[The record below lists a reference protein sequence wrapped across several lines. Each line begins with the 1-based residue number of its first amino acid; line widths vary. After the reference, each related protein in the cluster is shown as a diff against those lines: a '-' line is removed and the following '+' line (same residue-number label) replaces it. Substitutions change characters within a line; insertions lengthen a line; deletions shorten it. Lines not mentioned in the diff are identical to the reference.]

1 VICIPRTFDHSKL
14 MPMSQAVTM
23 MLETFPKLGS
33 QETIKAIDIP
43 GRILASPVY
52 SNRTNPP
59 HFLSGPDGI
68 AVVSSQTTGAT
79 KETPVEVNGPRV
91 NTGLPLPDGFDA
103 VVPME
108 EVIHISED
116 RYRIHIQVTPYQN
129 TIPAGSDVEKGD
141 LVMEAGHLF
150 IPYDIGALLTYGIR
164 EVSVKSWKI
173 GIIATG
179 DEIVPPDKNPL
190 FGQIVDSNSYVI
202 AAYLK
207 QFGIIPV
214 IAPVIPDDLDAI
226 SEELTRL
233 CETCDMVLLFG
244 GSSAGSKDFTAD
256 ALKESGTLLFH
267 GVSMAPGKPVSL
279 ANVNGKPIFGMPGP
293 SIGALIILYKLVY
306 PLLRQWGAPIPE
318 DTFVNGELTAPVSSF
333 GGFDMFLLVSAHQHE
348 GKMLITPVERRFGQM
363 MGVRAN
369 AIIHIPS
376 GTPTIES
383 GTKVQVL
390 MIRS

>member
-1 VICIPRTFDHSKL
+1 
-14 MPMSQAVTM
+14 MPMMQAVTM
-23 MLETFPKLGS
+23 MLDSFPILGS
-33 QETIKAIDIP
+33 QEIIEAIDIP
-43 GRILASPVY
+43 GRVLAVPVY

-59 HFLSGPDGI
+59 HLLSGPDGI
-68 AVVSSQTTGAT
+68 AVVSSKTTGAT

-91 NTGLPLPDGFDA
+91 NTGMPLPDGFDA

-108 EVIHISED
+108 EVSLISGDQYQIYIEV
-116 RYRIHIQVTPYQN
+116 IQYQN

-141 LVMEAGHLF
+141 LVMEAGHQF

-173 GIIATG
+173 GIVATG
-179 DEIVPPDKNPL
+179 DEIVPPGKNPL

-207 QFGIIPV
+207 QYGITPV
-214 IAPVIPDDLDAI
+214 ISPVIPDDLDAI
-226 SEELTRL
+226 SEEIMRIS
-233 CETCDMVLLFG
+233 EICDMVLLFG

-256 ALKESGTLLFH
+256 ALKNSGTLLFH

-279 ANVNGKPIFGMPGP
+279 ANVNGKPVFGMPGP

-318 DTFVNGELTAPVSSF
+318 DTYVNGELTAPVSSF
-333 GGFDMFLLVSAHQHE
+333 GSFDMFLLVSAHQQQ

-376 GTPTIES
+376 GTPIIES
-383 GTKVQVL
+383 GTEVQVL
-390 MIRS
+390 KIR

>member
-1 VICIPRTFDHSKL
+1 
-14 MPMSQAVTM
+14 MPMSLAFTL
-23 MLETFPKLGS
+23 MLETFPDIGS
-33 QETIKAIDIP
+33 QETIKAVDIP
-43 GRILASPVY
+43 GRVLASPVY

-59 HFLSGPDGI
+59 DHLSGPDGI
-68 AVVSSQTTGAT
+68 AVVSSKTTGAT
-79 KETPVEVNGPRV
+79 KVTPVEVDGPRV
-91 NTGLPLPDGFDA
+91 NTGMPLPDGFDA

-108 EVIHISED
+108 EISHISGD
-116 RYRIHIQVTPYQN
+116 RYQINIEVAQYQN

-141 LVMEAGHLF
+141 LVMEAGHQF

-173 GIIATG
+173 GIVATG
-179 DEIVPPDKNPL
+179 DEIVPPEKTPL

-207 QFGIIPV
+207 QYGITPAIS
-214 IAPVIPDDLDAI
+214 PVIPDDLDVI
-226 SEELTRL
+226 SEEIMRL
-233 CETCDMVLLFG
+233 SEVCDMVLLFG

-256 ALKESGTLLFH
+256 ALKNTGTLLFH

-279 ANVNGKPIFGMPGP
+279 ANVNGKPVFGMPGP

-318 DTFVNGELTAPVSSF
+318 DTFVNGELTDSVSSF
-333 GGFDMFLLVSAHQHE
+333 GSFDMFLLVSAHQQQ

-383 GTKVQVL
+383 GTEVQVL
-390 MIRS
+390 KIR